1 MMRIYY
7 GFRVG
12 GENKFIAVS
21 EREREFEKIRGEV
34 YKENVR
40 EFERVRVK
48 SRRGKDEDLK

>member
-1 MMRIYY
+1 MMRLYD

-12 GENKFIAVS
+12 GENKFIAFQ
-21 EREREFEKIRGEV
+21 REREFEKIRGEV